1 MLFSLPPGC
10 PRRASTGLERRGA
23 YGTCAPG
30 EFFAGALDPLRAA
43 LGPLLRSD
51 PRLLLEDKGASLVLH
66 YRRAPERE
74 EECRHVMTEL
84 LRSRPELGRFR
95 IVFGKRMV
103 EAVPVG
109 SNKGAAIRAFMGEA
123 PFAGRRPMFVGDDL
137 TDEDGFAV
145 VAELSGLGIKVGEGP
160 TSAPYRVDT
169 VSTLLAWLRRL
180 MPAWE

>member
-1 MLFSLPPGC
+1 M
-10 PRRASTGLERRGA
+10 
-23 YGTCAPG
+23 
-30 EFFAGALDPLRAA
+30 
-43 LGPLLRSD
+43 
-51 PRLLLEDKGASLVLH
+51 LLEDKGASLVLH